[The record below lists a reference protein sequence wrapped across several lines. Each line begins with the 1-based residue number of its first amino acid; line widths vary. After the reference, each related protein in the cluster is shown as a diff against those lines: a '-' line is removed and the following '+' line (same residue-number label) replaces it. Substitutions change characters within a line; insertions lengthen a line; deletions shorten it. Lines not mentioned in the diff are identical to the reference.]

1 MKTYLL
7 FLILIGGA
15 GCSSRLFSSD
25 QHPAYQPTRLEVQTP
40 ELVRYESS
48 QPWWLA
54 WDAPELHQLIETAF
68 RQSPSLAQIE
78 ARLTQARA
86 AARRAGANRFPSLE
100 AGATG
105 SAREHYE
112 PFFSTDQWSAG
123 LIASYEIDLWGR
135 IRALQSAAIS
145 DTYTAKALYASAHMS
160 LSAEVALSWIDLI
173 FYRAEEQIIQRQL
186 EANRTSLELMELRFR
201 NALSSA
207 LDVLQQ
213 RQTVEA
219 TEALLPINRRETN
232 RALNRLNTLLG
243 CDQPLDICTSSLPK
257 APLMPTLGLPADLLE
272 HRPDVQM
279 AWHAIEAAGWRFKA
293 SRAAQLPAIRLS
305 GRIESSDTEIN
316 RLFDNWFRT
325 FTGNLTM
332 PLFNRGSLRAEA
344 VRAEAFLDEQLEAYR
359 ETVLLAIEEADNAL
373 ITESTQVERL
383 ALLTRQY
390 HAAEQAYQEAM
401 MRYRNGAIE
410 YTPVLLQLNSLQEL
424 ERQLLRAQANHLRY
438 HIALYRALG
447 GQWALNSPQGDIND
461 A

>member
-1 MKTYLL
+1 
-7 FLILIGGA
+7 
-15 GCSSRLFSSD
+15 
-25 QHPAYQPTRLEVQTP
+25 
-40 ELVRYESS
+40 
-48 QPWWLA
+48 
-54 WDAPELHQLIETAF
+54 
-68 RQSPSLAQIE
+68 
-78 ARLTQARA
+78 
-86 AARRAGANRFPSLE
+86 
-100 AGATG
+100 
-105 SAREHYE
+105 
-112 PFFSTDQWSAG
+112 
-123 LIASYEIDLWGR
+123 
-135 IRALQSAAIS
+135 
-145 DTYTAKALYASAHMS
+145 
-160 LSAEVALSWIDLI
+160 
-173 FYRAEEQIIQRQL
+173 
-186 EANRTSLELMELRFR
+186 MELRFR

-232 RALNRLNTLLG
+232 RAFNRLNTLLG
-243 CDQPLDICTSSLPK
+243 CDQPLEIRTSSLPK
-257 APLMPTLGLPADLLE
+257 APLVSPLGLPADLLE

-305 GRIESSDTEIN
+305 GRIESSDTELN

-332 PLFNRGSLRAEA
+332 PIFNRGSLRAET

-373 ITESTQVERL
+373 VTESTQVERL

-410 YTPVLLQLNSLQEL
+410 YTPVLLQLNSLQE
-424 ERQLLRAQANHLRY
+424 
-438 HIALYRALG
+438 
-447 GQWALNSPQGDIND
+447 
-461 A
+461 